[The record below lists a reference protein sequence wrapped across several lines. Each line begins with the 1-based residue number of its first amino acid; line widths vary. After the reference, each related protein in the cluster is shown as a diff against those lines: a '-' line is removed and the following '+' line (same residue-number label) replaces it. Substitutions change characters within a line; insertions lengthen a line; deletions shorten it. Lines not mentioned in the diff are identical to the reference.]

1 MKVEKVD
8 HIHIYVKDL
17 DKAIRFFSEVLGTKF
32 TVPGEGGEGNEEL
45 EFTEAMDPLGLELV
59 APTSPDGV
67 VGRAVERRG
76 EGLAGLSLKVP
87 NIEEATAEMES
98 RGIRVV
104 SRIQAPGIKEVQFHP
119 RDCHGVMIEL
129 TEYEE
134 QPACVAAALI
144 ARQRQT

>member
-1 MKVEKVD
+1 MEEFDGTAIVGEDVVFILRSRNTGSLALTSLRNETIRGGKIMKVEKVD

-17 DKAIRFFSEVLGTKF
+17 DKAMRFFSELLGTKF
-32 TVPGEGGEGNEEL
+32 TVPGEGNEEL
-45 EFTEAMDPLGLELV
+45 EFKEAMDPLGLELV

-98 RGIRVV
+98 
-104 SRIQAPGIKEVQFHP
+104 
-119 RDCHGVMIEL
+119 
-129 TEYEE
+129 
-134 QPACVAAALI
+134 
-144 ARQRQT
+144 